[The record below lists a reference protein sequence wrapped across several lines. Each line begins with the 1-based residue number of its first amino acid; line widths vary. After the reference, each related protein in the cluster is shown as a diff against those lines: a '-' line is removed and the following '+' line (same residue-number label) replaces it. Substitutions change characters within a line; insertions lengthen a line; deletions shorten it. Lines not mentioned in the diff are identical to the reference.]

1 MNLLETKAL
10 FIADDEGVLILTDI
24 ADKPDITFGEV
35 VYDGKNVAVLNRDN
49 QEYYVLENIQ
59 PELRESM
66 LHASNVTVIERRG
79 NDDLYAYSLRV
90 RTVKDM
96 GLDDH
101 WEEHAENVIEELREN
116 LSEGDFAEVVKIAE
130 KDL

>member
-1 MNLLETKAL
+1 MNLFATKAL
-10 FIADDEGVLILTDI
+10 FVADDEGVLILTDI

-59 PELRESM
+59 PELRDEM
-66 LHASNVTVIERRG
+66 LHASEVTVVERRG

-90 RTVKDM
+90 RAVKDM

-101 WEEHAENVIEELREN
+101 WDEHAEKITEELRKN
-116 LSEGDFAEVVKIAE
+116 LSESDFTEVIKIAE
-130 KDL
+130 KAL